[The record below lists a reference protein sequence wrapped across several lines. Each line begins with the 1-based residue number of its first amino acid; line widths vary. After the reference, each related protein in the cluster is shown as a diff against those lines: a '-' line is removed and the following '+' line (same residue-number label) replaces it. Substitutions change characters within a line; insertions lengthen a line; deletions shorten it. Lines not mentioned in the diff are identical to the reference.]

1 MTVHNTGV
9 APLLLSPDAR
19 LPYSTTYAL
28 SDFFGEPATQTVPGA
43 PGNEYYVPT
52 ETSSVTVAQTSTV
65 PASFDFSTFSGDP
78 DISPLNGN
86 EPGVA
91 ATQTSSSASITYT
104 PATSVSPGLWFNGD
118 IETGP
123 FGTGPAPTGTE
134 TTSVSVT
141 SLAFDPA
148 VTSTVGDSVEN
159 LTTGASSFDPVE
171 VDPGSSVTIPI
182 TIDPTAP
189 VHSVVSGTLFVNGIS
204 APDFLAGSLQ
214 PEQFFTNELAAI
226 PYRYRVTP

>member
-1 MTVHNTGV
+1 M
-9 APLLLSPDAR
+9 
-19 LPYSTTYAL
+19 
-28 SDFFGEPATQTVPGA
+28 
-43 PGNEYYVPT
+43 
-52 ETSSVTVAQTSTV
+52 
-65 PASFDFSTFSGDP
+65 
-78 DISPLNGN
+78 
-86 EPGVA
+86 
-91 ATQTSSSASITYT
+91 
-104 PATSVSPGLWFNGD
+104 SPGLWFNGD

-159 LTTGASSFDPVE
+159 AHDRCVELRPRRGRPRLVGHDPDRRSTRPRRCTT
-171 VDPGSSVTIPI
+171 
-182 TIDPTAP
+182 
-189 VHSVVSGTLFVNGIS
+189 VVSGTLFVNGIS